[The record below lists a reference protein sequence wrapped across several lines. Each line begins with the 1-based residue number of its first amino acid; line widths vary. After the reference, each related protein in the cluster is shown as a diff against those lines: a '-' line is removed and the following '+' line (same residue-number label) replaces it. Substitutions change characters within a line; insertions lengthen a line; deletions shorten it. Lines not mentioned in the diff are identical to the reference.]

1 LSNAADALE
10 TVLWYPG
17 SEDNQQELIVVDLD
31 AEISVMLLVRPG
43 SLRTGLLALLK
54 SVKGIATI
62 ETCPDP
68 NSCLQYIIKQRPSLA
83 IVDGDSSKDDLPALL
98 RTIKSESPTT
108 SCILLNENLSGN
120 WAAGDLQVDGVVQHG
135 AHPNELVKMIESLIS
150 HNQKLKGEG
159 KNE

>member
-1 LSNAADALE
+1 LSIAADAWE

-62 ETCPDP
+62 ETCSDPDR
-68 NSCLQYIIKQRPSLA
+68 SLQWILNQQPYLA
-83 IVDGDSSKDDLPALL
+83 IVDGGSSGDDLPALL
-98 RTIKSESPTT
+98 RTITSKSPTT
-108 SCILLNENLSGN
+108 ACILLDENLPGN
-120 WAAGDLQVDGVVQHG
+120 WTAGDLQVAAVVQHG
-135 AHPNELVKMIESLIS
+135 AHPDELVKVIESLIS